1 MAVPSAR
8 LWHAPR
14 DQAHGLRQLFA
25 SADMRFVPLVH
36 NPEVPDVGA
45 VMERLCAAFAGQ
57 GQHTLVVDAADSA
70 SPPHELAT
78 VDLSACV
85 ERLSHQVSYL
95 AARGL
100 AMHYLDNRAT
110 LTGFLDALRGA
121 APHADLVLLHAS
133 ALDLRRMF
141 VGRTPSPVLMVSPH
155 AETLTHAY
163 TSMKL
168 LSQRLGVL
176 AYDLVLVG
184 DVAPRRARCLA
195 DRLTECADHF
205 LGAALRHLAMLDPLA
220 SPQEVLPADL
230 IRLAAAQS
238 ADPGPNPEA
247 AVSAG
252 LLSMPIASGGQRQGL
267 AAGRMN

>member
-1 MAVPSAR
+1 MSAPSPR
-8 LWHAPR
+8 LWPAPR

-25 SADMRFVPLVH
+25 GADPRFVALVH
-36 NPEVPDVGA
+36 NPQVPGAGA
-45 VMERLCAAFAGQ
+45 VIERLCAAFAGQ
-57 GQHTLVVDAADSA
+57 GLHTLVVDAADSA
-70 SPPHELAT
+70 SPAHELAT

-85 ERLSHQVSYL
+85 ERLSSHVSYL

-121 APHADLVLLHAS
+121 APHADLVLLHAG

-141 VGRTPSPVLMVSPH
+141 VGRTPSPVLMVSH
-155 AETLTHAY
+155 RAETLTHAY

-205 LGAALRHLAMLDPLA
+205 LGAALRHLAVLDPLA
-220 SPQEVLPADL
+220 SPQALPSADL
-230 IRLAAAQS
+230 IRLAAAQAAGKALNPVAS
-238 ADPGPNPEA
+238 A
-247 AVSAG
+247 SAG
-252 LLSMPIASGGQRQGL
+252 LLSTSSPSGAQRQGL